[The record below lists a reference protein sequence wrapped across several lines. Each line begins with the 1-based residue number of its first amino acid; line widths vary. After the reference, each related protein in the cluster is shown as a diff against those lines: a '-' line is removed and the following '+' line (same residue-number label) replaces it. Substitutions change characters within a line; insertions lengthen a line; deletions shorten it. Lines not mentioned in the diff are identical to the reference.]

1 MNFNENPNIFLP
13 NSVMNNLIINNNITT
28 NNEIKGKEEIEDVYP
43 YILEDKKIINFK
55 RYDNTIKKVK
65 IPKSLRKNEL
75 YSTAN
80 YFKINK
86 YADILYLTYNNLN
99 LDRDE
104 SSINDIIDGAE
115 IFIIEELKGI
125 ESNYYKNYLKNHDN
139 ENLINILFVQS
150 GPLPKTLTFSL
161 NSTIKEMLK
170 IYLFEMNIPE
180 EYKNNFA
187 FIYNTKTINNSSD
200 LLKNIFKNNS
210 QIEVIEKNT
219 LGTQVKK
226 GKILEVEIKHNNNL
240 LFKCNIGT
248 LNQIKDF
255 YLLMEDNINNFKN
268 IEKME
273 VEGKDLKKEDEKSTF
288 SSIGIRKNFICKIK
302 YINDDNEVICC
313 SCVIV

>member
-13 NSVMNNLIINNNITT
+13 NSVMNNLIINNN
-28 NNEIKGKEEIEDVYP
+28 EIKGKEEIEDVYP
-43 YILEDKKIINFK
+43 YILEDKKTINFK

-65 IPKSLRKNEL
+65 IPNSLRKNEL

-150 GPLPKTLTFSL
+150 SRLPKTLTFSL
-161 NSTIKEMLK
+161 
-170 IYLFEMNIPE
+170 
-180 EYKNNFA
+180 
-187 FIYNTKTINNSSD
+187 
-200 LLKNIFKNNS
+200 
-210 QIEVIEKNT
+210 T
-219 LGTQVKK
+219 LQ
-226 GKILEVEIKHNNNL
+226 
-240 LFKCNIGT
+240 
-248 LNQIKDF
+248 
-255 YLLMEDNINNFKN
+255 
-268 IEKME
+268 
-273 VEGKDLKKEDEKSTF
+273 LKK
-288 SSIGIRKNFICKIK
+288 C
-302 YINDDNEVICC
+302 
-313 SCVIV
+313 

>member
-1 MNFNENPNIFLP
+1 MNFNENPNVFLS
-13 NSVMNNLIINNNITT
+13 NSVMNNQIINNNITT
-28 NNEIKGKEEIEDVYP
+28 NNEINGKEEIEDVYP
-43 YILEDKKIINFK
+43 YILENKKTINFK

-125 ESNYYKNYLKNHDN
+125 ESNYYQNYLKKYDN
-139 ENLINILFVQS
+139 KDLINILFYQNS
-150 GPLPKTLTFSL
+150 QLSKTLRLSL

-180 EYKNNFA
+180 EYKNNYS
-187 FIYNTKTINNSSD
+187 FIYNTRTINNSSD
-200 LLKNIFKNNS
+200 LLKNIFNNNS
-210 QIEVIEKNT
+210 QIEVIENNI
-219 LGTQVKK
+219 LGKQEKK
-226 GKILEVEIKHNNNL
+226 GKILEVTIKHNNNL
-240 LFKCNIGT
+240 LCNCNIGT

-255 YLLMEDNINNFKN
+255 YLLMEKQIKNFKN
-268 IEKME
+268 IEKIE
-273 VEGKDLKKEDEKSTF
+273 VEKKNLKNEDENHTF
-288 SSIGIRKNFICKIK
+288 SSLGIRKNFICKIK
-302 YINDDNEVICC
+302 YINDDDKVICS
-313 SCVIV
+313 SCLII